1 MMKRISWFISGA
13 VAGIAGAGYTKRK
26 LKATAS
32 HLAPTNV
39 ARAAVAKVRASSHD
53 VVAAVRDGRDAM
65 YAKET
70 ELWALVHGRADSP
83 AIETGPDDQVLVVG
97 PDDQVLVDGHPVEPG
112 QVIVLREVRD
122 NDHAGPR
129 RNSRRTRRGT

>member
-13 VAGIAGAGYTKRK
+13 VAGIAGVGYTKRK

-65 YAKET
+65 HAKET
-70 ELWALVHGRADSP
+70 ELWARVHGRADSP

>member
-65 YAKET
+65 HAKET
-70 ELWALVHGRADSP
+70 ELWARVHGRADSP
-83 AIETGPDDQVLVVG
+83 AIETGPDDQVLFVG

>member
-65 YAKET
+65 HAKET
-70 ELWALVHGRADSP
+70 ELWARVHGRADSP
-83 AIETGPDDQVLVVG
+83 AIETG

>member
-65 YAKET
+65 HAKET
-70 ELWALVHGRADSP
+70 ELWARVHGRADSP
-83 AIETGPDDQVLVVG
+83 AIETGPDDEVLVVG

-122 NDHAGPR
+122 NDHPGPR

>member
-39 ARAAVAKVRASSHD
+39 ARAAVAKVRA
-53 VVAAVRDGRDAM
+53 AG
-65 YAKET
+65 
-70 ELWALVHGRADSP
+70 WSP
-83 AIETGPDDQVLVVG
+83 L
-97 PDDQVLVDGHPVEPG
+97 
-112 QVIVLREVRD
+112 
-122 NDHAGPR
+122 PR
-129 RNSRRTRRGT
+129 RCHSL

>member
-65 YAKET
+65 HAKET
-70 ELWALVHGRADSP
+70 ELWARVHGRADTP

>member
-53 VVAAVRDGRDAM
+53 VVAAIRDGRDAM
-65 YAKET
+65 HAKET
-70 ELWALVHGRADSP
+70 ELWARVHGRADSP

>member
-65 YAKET
+65 HAKET
-70 ELWALVHGRADSP
+70 ELWARVHGRADSP

>member
-1 MMKRISWFISGA
+1 MKRISWFISGA

-65 YAKET
+65 HAKET
-70 ELWALVHGRADSP
+70 ELWARVHGRDDSP

>member
-70 ELWALVHGRADSP
+70 ELWARVHGRADSP